1 MTFRVEA
8 LGDQRLDSFDCGHE
22 DLDDWLKRNAI
33 AATGQGTRTYVLVSS
48 HDDDESV
55 VGYFAVAPHLLA
67 REVAPRSVGRGAP
80 AQIPAI
86 LLAKLALDR
95 SVQGLG
101 LGSELLEVALRTI
114 LDAARQAG
122 GRVVVVDAIDD
133 AARDFY
139 EYHDFQRLPGNDR
152 RLLLKLSSAAKALG
166 VDWP

>member
-8 LGDQRLDSFDCGHE
+8 LGDQRLDSFDCGRE
-22 DLDDWLKRNAI
+22 DVDDWLKRSAA
-33 AATGQGTRTYVLVSS
+33 AATGQGTRSYVLVS
-48 HDDDESV
+48 DEDERV

-67 REVAPRSVGRGAP
+67 RGAVPRRVSRGAP

-86 LLAKLALDR
+86 LLAKLAVDR
-95 SVQGLG
+95 SLQGRG
-101 LGSELLEVALRTI
+101 LGSKLLEVALRTI
-114 LDAARQAG
+114 LDAARKAG

-139 EYHDFQRLPGNDR
+139 EYHDFQPLPGNDR

-166 VDWP
+166 VD